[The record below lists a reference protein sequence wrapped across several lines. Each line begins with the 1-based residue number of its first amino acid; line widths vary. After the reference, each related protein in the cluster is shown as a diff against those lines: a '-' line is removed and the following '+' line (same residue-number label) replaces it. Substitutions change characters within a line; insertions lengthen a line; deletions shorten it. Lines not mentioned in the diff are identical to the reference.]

1 MSDER
6 KMLEDCLAMAEAM
19 QRMIRKTFK
28 DYDLPLVRQLQD
40 KLKETHD
47 VHA

>member
-19 QRMIRKTFK
+19 QRMIRRTFP
-28 DYDLPLVRQLQD
+28 DFELNLVK
-40 KLKETHD
+40 KLNEKLEAQD